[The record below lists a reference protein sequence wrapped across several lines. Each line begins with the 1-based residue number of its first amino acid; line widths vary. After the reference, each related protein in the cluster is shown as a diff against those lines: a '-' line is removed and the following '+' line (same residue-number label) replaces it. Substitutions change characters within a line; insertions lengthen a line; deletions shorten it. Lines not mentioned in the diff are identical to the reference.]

1 MASVIFK
8 ILKSISMIMVFALNG
23 SNNDFFVAFFFLT
36 TSLNG
41 IIYLK
46 LCGFKMPN
54 ENARSTIEQMIDN
67 KIRDK
72 VM

>member
-8 ILKSISMIMVFALNG
+8 ILKSISMIMIFALNG
-23 SNNDFFVAFFFLT
+23 TNNDYFVSFFFLA

-46 LCGFKMPN
+46 LCGF
-54 ENARSTIEQMIDN
+54 
-67 KIRDK
+67 
-72 VM
+72 